1 MTMRR
6 DGSMRRGV
14 FQVLLSCLALAG
26 LLFAAG
32 ASLAETAAPPAG
44 EMRISGKKPARFS
57 HSVHL
62 DQGMS
67 CGQCHHD
74 ASHQPL
80 SAGDIGAKLAAGGTL
95 ACGSCHAPGFANKK
109 LQRRKAVFHGRCRT
123 CHKQG
128 YNGKKGPTRCNGCH
142 IKKKRKK
149 LEGC

>member
-1 MTMRR
+1 
-6 DGSMRRGV
+6 MRRGAK
-14 FQVLLSCLALAG
+14 QTLLFGLAAAVIFLASGVSLAG
-26 LLFAAG
+26 
-32 ASLAETAAPPAG
+32 TAAAPTG
-44 EMRISGKKPARFS
+44 ELRIEGKKPARFS
-57 HSVHL
+57 HATHL
-62 DQGMS
+62 AQGMD

-74 ASHQPL
+74 AKHQPL
-80 SAGDIGAKLAAGGTL
+80 SAQAIEARLSAGGTL
-95 ACGSCHAPGFANKK
+95 ACGSCHTKGVANKK